1 MTRYLFSRLLATL
14 LTLLA
19 ASAVVF
25 AVLEVLPGN
34 AAQVLMG
41 PDADAAAVA
50 AKARELGL
58 DRPAAARYA
67 QWLGELLRGQMG
79 LSYAYGTP
87 VAALVAERLAVTV
100 PLALAASALACA
112 LALAA
117 GVCAAWQRGRWAD
130 AALMALSQAGM
141 AVPGFWFAMLLV
153 LLFAVKLQWFA
164 AGGFAGW
171 DFSRGALAG
180 LLAGLR
186 SLALPALAL
195 ALVQAAALGS
205 TQAALI
211 ARMTRAAMAEVLD
224 QNFIR
229 TLVAKG
235 MRGRVVVGVHAL
247 RNALAPVLTVAA
259 MQLAELLA
267 GAIVM
272 ENVFSLPGLGRL
284 MFQAIGNRD
293 LAVVRNGVMLLVALV
308 LLVNLAVDVAHA
320 LIDPR
325 LTHARR
331 LRTGGRA

>member
-25 AVLEVLPGN
+25 TVLEVLPGN

-195 ALVQAAALGS
+195 ALVQAAAL
-205 TQAALI
+205 
-211 ARMTRAAMAEVLD
+211 ARFVRSCLLETLGEDYV
-224 QNFIR
+224 R
-229 TLVAKG
+229 TARAKG
-235 MRGRVVVGVHAL
+235 LGERAVLWRHAL

-331 LRTGGRA
+331 LRAGGRA

>member
-79 LSYAYGTP
+79 ISYAYGTP

-195 ALVQAAALGS
+195 ALVQAAAL
-205 TQAALI
+205 
-211 ARMTRAAMAEVLD
+211 ARFVRSCLLETLGEDYV
-224 QNFIR
+224 R
-229 TLVAKG
+229 TARAKG
-235 MRGRVVVGVHAL
+235 LGERAVLWRHAL

-325 LTHARR
+325 LAHARR
-331 LRTGGRA
+331 LRAGGRG

>member
-195 ALVQAAALGS
+195 ALVQAAAL
-205 TQAALI
+205 
-211 ARMTRAAMAEVLD
+211 ARFVRSCLLETLGEDYV
-224 QNFIR
+224 R
-229 TLVAKG
+229 TARAKG
-235 MRGRVVVGVHAL
+235 LGERAVLWRHAL

>member
-87 VAALVAERLAVTV
+87 VAALVVERLAVTV

-195 ALVQAAALGS
+195 ALVQAAAL
-205 TQAALI
+205 
-211 ARMTRAAMAEVLD
+211 ARFVRSCLLETLGEDYV
-224 QNFIR
+224 R
-229 TLVAKG
+229 TARAKG
-235 MRGRVVVGVHAL
+235 LGERAVLWRHAL

-325 LTHARR
+325 LAHARR
-331 LRTGGRA
+331 LRAGGRG

>member
-79 LSYAYGTP
+79 ISYAYGTP

-195 ALVQAAALGS
+195 ALVQAAAL
-205 TQAALI
+205 
-211 ARMTRAAMAEVLD
+211 ARFVRSCLLETLGEDYV
-224 QNFIR
+224 R
-229 TLVAKG
+229 TARAKG
-235 MRGRVVVGVHAL
+235 LGERAVLWRHAL

-259 MQLAELLA
+259 MQLAELLV

-325 LTHARR
+325 LAHARR
-331 LRTGGRA
+331 LRAGGRG

>member
-1 MTRYLFSRLLATL
+1 MRS
-14 LTLLA
+14 
-19 ASAVVF
+19 
-25 AVLEVLPGN
+25 
-34 AAQVLMG
+34 
-41 PDADAAAVA
+41 
-50 AKARELGL
+50 
-58 DRPAAARYA
+58 
-67 QWLGELLRGQMG
+67 G

-164 AGGFAGW
+164 AGGFEGW

-195 ALVQAAALGS
+195 ALVQAAAL
-205 TQAALI
+205 
-211 ARMTRAAMAEVLD
+211 ARFVRSCLLETLGEDYV
-224 QNFIR
+224 R
-229 TLVAKG
+229 TARAKG
-235 MRGRVVVGVHAL
+235 LGERAVLWRHAL

-331 LRTGGRA
+331 LRAGGRA

>member
-195 ALVQAAALGS
+195 ALVQAAAL
-205 TQAALI
+205 
-211 ARMTRAAMAEVLD
+211 ARFVRSCLLETLGEDYV
-224 QNFIR
+224 R
-229 TLVAKG
+229 TARAKG
-235 MRGRVVVGVHAL
+235 LGERAVLWRHAL

-308 LLVNLAVDVAHA
+308 LLVNLAVDVVHA

-331 LRTGGRA
+331 LRAGGRG

>member
-195 ALVQAAALGS
+195 ALVQAAAL
-205 TQAALI
+205 
-211 ARMTRAAMAEVLD
+211 ARFVRSCLLETLGEDYV
-224 QNFIR
+224 R
-229 TLVAKG
+229 TARAKG
-235 MRGRVVVGVHAL
+235 LGERAVLWRHAL

-325 LTHARR
+325 LAHARR
-331 LRTGGRA
+331 LRAGGRG

>member
-195 ALVQAAALGS
+195 ALVQAAAL
-205 TQAALI
+205 
-211 ARMTRAAMAEVLD
+211 ARFVRSCLLETLGEDYV
-224 QNFIR
+224 R
-229 TLVAKG
+229 TARAKG
-235 MRGRVVVGVHAL
+235 LGERAVLWRHAL

-331 LRTGGRA
+331 LRAGGRG